1 MPIPGTLSNNKH
13 LFPLS
18 SHLKAYFPSAL
29 ATRLQRVGEEAVV
42 VMVLSMRK
50 SCLVYL
56 FSNRLQASKIKR
68 VNPSGDKKRER
79 AALVSNSLFS
89 WSR

>member
-13 LFPLS
+13 SFALS
-18 SHLKAYFPSAL
+18 SHLKTYLPSAL

-42 VMVLSMRK
+42 VVVLAMTK

-56 FSNRLQASKIKR
+56 FSNILQATNSKCI
-68 VNPSGDKKRER
+68 NSNGTKKR
-79 AALVSNSLFS
+79 S
-89 WSR
+89 